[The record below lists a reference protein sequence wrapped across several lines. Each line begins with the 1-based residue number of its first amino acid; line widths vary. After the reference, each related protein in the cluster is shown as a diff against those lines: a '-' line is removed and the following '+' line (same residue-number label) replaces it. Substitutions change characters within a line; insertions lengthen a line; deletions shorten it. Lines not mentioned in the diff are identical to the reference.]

1 MDVYLSDSTVAGSST
16 IGVTL
21 GQFSSNNMNGIS
33 LANDNLQTAANAQA
47 ALTDINN
54 AISQVAALRGNIGA
68 SVNRLQAAS
77 NVVNN
82 QIQNLTSAQSDI
94 TAADIP
100 TEVANL
106 TKYSILNQTG
116 ISALAQANQMQQAC
130 SNCSSS
136 GTILLTARNRPLGTL
151 RVARGRRWDLRVP
164 LLPCKFAGTGRAG
177 HGARKSH
184 GKEPCL
190 DREYLKRQSLQHSL
204 QRQQCLQRQDQRNRC
219 RSPPWLS

>member
-1 MDVYLSDSTVAGSST
+1 MAIKTTGGATIYTTNAADTTVGDVINDINNSGTGLVATLNDKGLLMVTDAQNRGTSAANQLQGDTTTGAFKIGIDASETFTNTTNSSTMNVYLSDSTAAGSST

-33 LANDNLQTAANAQA
+33 LANDNLQTAASAKL

-68 SVNRLQAAS
+68 SVNRLQAAG

-82 QIQNLTSAQSDI
+82 QIQNLTSAQSAI
-94 TAADIP
+94 TSADIP

-116 ISALAQANQMQQAC
+116 ISALAQANQMQQ
-130 SNCSSS
+130 SVLK
-136 GTILLTARNRPLGTL
+136 LL
-151 RVARGRRWDLRVP
+151 
-164 LLPCKFAGTGRAG
+164 
-177 HGARKSH
+177 
-184 GKEPCL
+184 
-190 DREYLKRQSLQHSL
+190 Q
-204 QRQQCLQRQDQRNRC
+204 
-219 RSPPWLS
+219 